1 MDTLYRLPEKF
12 ETERYL
18 LRRVEIDDAEAIF
31 DSYTTDAK
39 VTRFLGW
46 RTHNSVAETEAF
58 LKSAASEW
66 EQGKGFPVVV
76 YSQDQPNVLIGMFH
90 PHLIGHRVNYGYV
103 LRTSAWGK
111 GCASEVLAWLTNHA
125 LSHPAIFRAEAFC
138 DVENAASARVM
149 EKAGMT
155 REGILRRYFKHPNI
169 SDDPRDCAMY
179 SKVR

>member
-1 MDTLYRLPEKF
+1 MEELYRLPVKF

-18 LRRVEIDDAEAIF
+18 LRRVEIDDAAVIF
-31 DSYTTDAK
+31 SSYSTDAE

-46 RTHNSVAETEAF
+46 RPHKSIGDTEAF
-58 LKSAASEW
+58 LKIAASEW
-66 EQGKGFPVVV
+66 EQRKGFPVVAFCRE
-76 YSQDQPNVLIGMFH
+76 QPDNLVGMFH
-90 PHLIGHRVNYGYV
+90 PRLIANRVNYGYV
-103 LRTSAWGK
+103 LRASAWGK
-111 GCASEVLAWLTNHA
+111 GCASEVMIWLVNHA

-155 REGILRRYFKHPNI
+155 REGILRRHFKHPNI
-169 SDDPRDCAMY
+169 SDDPRDCFMY